1 MTRLLVVEG
10 STASAIAET
19 VARGGMAHSRR
30 YAVVLEKLGADVDCQ
45 FAHPSEDGARALP
58 KGAAFTDFD
67 GAVWTGSPLH
77 VYDEGPAVLNQ
88 IAFAEKLYASCVPIF
103 GSCWGLQIMTR
114 ALGGRIHTNPRGRE
128 AGIAQDLTLN
138 DAGRTHPMY
147 AGKAETFECFTV
159 HLDEVAEIAPGTK
172 VLASNPVSPVQAA
185 SIETGGGRFWGVQ
198 YHPEFNAADMLR
210 IFGNIAETLVTEGT
224 YQSPDAVA
232 QVCDRFKSGPNNY
245 DRLELKNWMA
255 RL

>member
-30 YAVVLEKLGADVDCQ
+30 YAVVLEKFGADVDCH
-45 FAHPSEDGARALP
+45 FAHPSEEGAHALP
-58 KGAAFTDFD
+58 KGTAFTDFD

-77 VYDEGPAVLNQ
+77 VYEEGPEVLRQ
-88 IAFAEKLYASCVPIF
+88 ITFAEKLYASGIPIF

-114 ALGGRIHTNPRGRE
+114 ALGGRVHKNPRGRE
-128 AGIAQDLTLN
+128 AGIAKGLHLN
-138 DAGRTHPMY
+138 NAGRAHPMY
-147 AGKAETFECFTV
+147 AGKAEVFECFTV
-159 HLDEVAEIAPGTK
+159 HLDEVETTAPGTTI
-172 VLASNPVSPVQAA
+172 LASNEVSPIQAA

-210 IFGNIAETLVTEGT
+210 IFGTIGEMLVTEGT
-224 YQSPDAVA
+224 YESRDMVEAM
-232 QVCDRFKSGPNNY
+232 CGRFKSGPNAY
-245 DRLELKNWMA
+245 DRLELSNWLA
-255 RL
+255 SL